1 MSSLKYNRVLLKL
14 SGAELAG
21 PGRLGIDPEVAL
33 KLCKEIISLVDAGAE
48 VAIVIGGGNLF
59 RGKTLSE
66 AGLDRI
72 TGDYMGMLATVMN
85 SLAVRE
91 LLEQEGCSTRLMSAI
106 PVSGVVDQYDRR
118 KAIGYLQNKKVVIL
132 AGGSGNPLVTTD
144 YTASLRAVEIEA
156 DVLLKATGVDGV
168 YDKDPK
174 KHTDAKK
181 YNAVGFK
188 EVLDKELAVMDLSAF
203 CQCRDHSLP
212 IIVFNVNEPQSSLKV
227 VKGEKIGTLV
237 SGE

>member
-1 MSSLKYNRVLLKL
+1 MSTLKYKRVLLKL

-21 PGRLGIDPEVAL
+21 SDRLGIDPEVVRRL
-33 KLCKEIISLVDAGAE
+33 SLEIIDLVNSGVE

-85 SLAVRE
+85 GLAIRD
-91 LLEQEGCSTRLMSAI
+91 LLEQQGCGVRILSAI

-118 KAIGYLQNKKVVIL
+118 KVMNFLAEKKVVIL
-132 AGGSGNPLVTTD
+132 GGGSGNPLVTTD
-144 YTASLRAVEIEA
+144 YTASLRAIEIEA

-181 YNAVGFK
+181 YDNISFK

-203 CQCRDHSLP
+203 CQCRDHDLP
-212 IIVFNVNEPQSSLKV
+212 IVVYDVNESGSSLRV
-227 VKGEKIGTLV
+227 VKGENLGTLV